1 MLPPGNVLSDRSQ
14 TRAFHAFINYVL
26 LSNYLSLCSMCQCSV
41 SQMDGSS
48 SWTTCQKQARP
59 QQPSMKPTNTGVND
73 CFYFWLCYY
82 APRAFPRMLSWSPAC
97 AWWEGTSLQGLL
109 KCPPNQ
115 QSMKFLPLSQELP
128 QAVGEGLRGTVA
140 QASFNERPSLPF
152 TSAMGQSKPPR

>member
-1 MLPPGNVLSDRSQ
+1 MLPPGTVLADHSQ

-26 LSNYLSLCSMCQCSV
+26 LSKYPSLFSWCQCSA

-59 QQPSMKPTNTGVND
+59 QQPSMKPTNTGAND

-82 APRAFPRMLSWSPAC
+82 APRALSRILSWSPAC
-97 AWWEGTSLQGLL
+97 ACWEGTSLQGLL

-115 QSMKFLPLSQELP
+115 QSRKFLPPSQELP
-128 QAVGEGLRGTVA
+128 QTMGKGLRRAIV
-140 QASFNERPSLPF
+140 QASFNERSPLPF
-152 TSAMGQSKPPR
+152 TSAMGKPLR